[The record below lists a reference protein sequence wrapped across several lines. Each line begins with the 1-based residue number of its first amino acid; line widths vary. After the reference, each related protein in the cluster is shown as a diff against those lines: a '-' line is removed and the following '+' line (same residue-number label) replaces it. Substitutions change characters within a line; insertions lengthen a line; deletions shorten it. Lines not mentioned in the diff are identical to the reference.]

1 MTRTEGDAEQVH
13 DNTLSTVTAGGV
25 DVDNCDAGLL
35 ENETISQQEDKY
47 ETSTDKTETT
57 VWSADNETPKTPQVK
72 VKQVKQGGMIFRL
85 KKSSVI

>member
-13 DNTLSTVTAGGV
+13 DNTLSTVTAGVV

-57 VWSADNETPKTPQVK
+57 VWSADNETTKTPQVK
-72 VKQVKQGGMIFRL
+72 VKQVKQGGVIFRL
-85 KKSSVI
+85 KKS